1 MHLYWPP
8 LFLLDTKAG
17 RHSGI
22 SPIPTHVVDVAN
34 LAKVVPWHRGRN
46 DWGTG
51 RLGDW
56 GSGWDED
63 ESVRKW
69 EDVKMC

>member
-46 DWGTG
+46 DGETGRPGDWGTG
-51 RLGDW
+51 GVA
-56 GSGWDED
+56 GM
-63 ESVRKW
+63 
-69 EDVKMC
+69 KMRV